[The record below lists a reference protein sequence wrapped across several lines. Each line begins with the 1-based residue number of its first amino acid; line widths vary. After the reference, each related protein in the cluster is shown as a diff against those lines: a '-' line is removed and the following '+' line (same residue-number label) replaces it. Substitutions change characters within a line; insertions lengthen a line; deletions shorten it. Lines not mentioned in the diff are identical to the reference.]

1 MDGDNNSMPQ
11 DQAENVQTQMQ
22 GSRVRI
28 GYVFLAVVPVAVII
42 AIQSLAQIPFL
53 ILATVDVLRDE
64 TSGTS
69 DLEYLNQIMNVF
81 NSRYATYMYLIYVV
95 VAIAVFLFWYYKGFV
110 SKKPKVK
117 LKEIFGTRSVV
128 ASIGIALSLYFF
140 INAVLTLVSWI
151 SPEIIDS
158 YNELMEEA
166 GLMSNS
172 VMTIFYAVILGPIA
186 EELCFRGV
194 VFGIL
199 EKSGVRPVW
208 IIGLSAIM
216 FGVMHLIPV
225 QVLYATFIGLFFGFL
240 RYRYRS
246 VILTIVVHILF
257 NLSGT
262 YIGGLVDSFGL
273 GDGAAM
279 IFGGIAAI
287 VLVFAVV
294 MVNGDKKAYK
304 QVRNS

>member
-53 ILATVDVLRDE
+53 ILATVDVLKDE
-64 TSGTS
+64 PSGTS

-95 VAIAVFLFWYYKGFV
+95 VAIAVFLLWYYKGFV
-110 SKKPKVK
+110 SKKTKVK